1 MDYNVY
7 GGLKLILSTKAIKMK
22 EDKVYLRTKIPK
34 SLHIK
39 LKKICLEEGRTIE
52 HVAANLISDWV
63 NSHENDTKT
72 DNQDDKEDLVRFIRG
87 IAQGNRPTDQ
97 DCIFAAHEAG
107 FDAELAIK
115 LRDRLFDGAK
125 NGNGIN
131 FG

>member
-1 MDYNVY
+1 M
-7 GGLKLILSTKAIKMK
+7 T

-39 LKKICLEEGRTIE
+39 LKKICLDEGRTIE
-52 HVAANLISDWV
+52 HVAAKLIADWI
-63 NSHENDTKT
+63 NSRETDTKDT
-72 DNQDDKEDLVRFIRG
+72 TNQDDKEDLARFIRG
-87 IAQGNRPTDQ
+87 IALGNRPTDEE
-97 DCIFAAHEAG
+97 CIFAAHEAG

-131 FG
+131 YG